1 MISPRLCYFTVGEVI
16 LRVCNSTLRLHLL
29 YVHAGVKQTANYNTV
44 LKLFWVFVTWPE
56 KVHKKAVRSYHQISE
71 QNFAFEGRCALPDR
85 GLVFAWVSSYMFAH
99 CLLLCMY
106 VRACVYG
113 SCQTGTRPYTR
124 RCFQT
129 YFFASTATFCV
140 KACTECFFCE
150 CVCVNVSRRADVV
163 YMFVENWS
171 SVQESMCSI
180 HFRLVVAARPF
191 ACLLVA
197 RIQRCFTYGH
207 TPPQKW
213 DTNADKNEQQTATS
227 YHYNWSSD
235 N

>member
-106 VRACVYG
+106 VRACVRVWELPDG
-113 SCQTGTRPYTR
+113 NPPIH
-124 RCFQT
+124 
-129 YFFASTATFCV
+129 STLLPNI
-140 KACTECFFCE
+140 FFCIHSYFLCEGLHRMFFLRVRVCE
-150 CVCVNVSRRADVV
+150 C
-163 YMFVENWS
+163 
-171 SVQESMCSI
+171 
-180 HFRLVVAARPF
+180 
-191 ACLLVA
+191 
-197 RIQRCFTYGH
+197 
-207 TPPQKW
+207 K
-213 DTNADKNEQQTATS
+213 
-227 YHYNWSSD
+227 
-235 N
+235 